1 MSGSLTLLLETG
13 ENSTWSSLS
22 QLDWLVSK
30 PHGCSCLCLS
40 STGIKLMIFLSLIFS
55 SLPSGLFI
63 YLTSLRAWSV
73 HGKGLMHE
81 NVAFPNPNFS
91 SLSLS
96 YSQDHHL
103 LITQF
108 SMYSHQDIMCLL
120 TTTHTWNSQLDTV
133 IFSLQMTVV
142 IFLSC
147 TAHIRNSCLPSIQT
161 YRKPGTSSDLRWPR
175 LPQSL
180 AWVNVVSLWL
190 HTTSLQSVPKILVNV
205 NQSLPLV
212 LTEPFVGDSSFVFV
226 KDEALARVCRLLWNL
241 LSYQLPF
248 FPSALLLQRAHKG
261 CSSHLNLAGMFLPAM
276 AGSLSPLES

>member
-1 MSGSLTLLLETG
+1 MSGSLALLLETG

-22 QLDWLVSK
+22 QLDRLASK

-55 SLPSGLFI
+55 SLPSVLFI

-73 HGKGLMHE
+73 HGKGLMHG

-108 SMYSHQDIMCLL
+108 SMYSHQDIMYLL
-120 TTTHTWNSQLDTV
+120 TTTHTWNSRLDTV

-161 YRKPGTSSDLRWPR
+161 YRKPGTSSDLWWPR

-180 AWVNVVSLWL
+180 A
-190 HTTSLQSVPKILVNV
+190 
-205 NQSLPLV
+205 
-212 LTEPFVGDSSFVFV
+212 
-226 KDEALARVCRLLWNL
+226 
-241 LSYQLPF
+241 
-248 FPSALLLQRAHKG
+248 
-261 CSSHLNLAGMFLPAM
+261 
-276 AGSLSPLES
+276 